1 VVVSSL
7 LEWRLAMRAAALAV
21 LVSLCLPAMAQPEIV
36 AVVNGQPITKDTL
49 VDRLLVKSTVG
60 QQVLETMIVEL
71 VLEQEAK
78 KKGIEVKQEEIAQR
92 IERVKKE
99 LGTAEAFNEY
109 LLRQDVTE
117 TGLPGRLRVK
127 IMVEK
132 LLGGRV
138 QVSDDEIRRFYDR
151 NRDIL
156 FTQPATATIRLLAVK
171 TEEAARAARNRAV
184 KGEDFGALVRE
195 LSIHEASRSLDGR
208 IGPSTSQGLD
218 MIYRGL
224 GGVAF
229 ATDISEITQPTKL
242 DDLYVLVKVEAKT
255 QGRVFAFEEVKDKI
269 QSSLRESHLTE
280 VYVQWAGEV
289 IRDPSMRI
297 ERRLGQ
303 PAASP

>member
-1 VVVSSL
+1 
-7 LEWRLAMRAAALAV
+7 MRAAALAV
-21 LVSLCLPAMAQPEIV
+21 LISLCVPAAAQPEIV
-36 AVVNGQPITKDTL
+36 AVVNGQPITKDAL

-71 VLEQEAK
+71 LLEQEAK
-78 KKGIEVKQEEIAQR
+78 KKGIEVKQEEIAER

-99 LGTAEAFNEY
+99 LGTKEAFDEY

-117 TGLPGRLRVK
+117 AGLPGRVRVK

-138 QVSDDEIRRFYDR
+138 QVSDDEIKRFYDR
-151 NRDIL
+151 NRDVL
-156 FTQPATATIRLLAVK
+156 FVQPATATIRLLAVK
-171 TEEAARAARNRAV
+171 TEEAAKAARSRAV
-184 KGEDFGALVRE
+184 KGEDFGALVRQ
-195 LSIHEASRSLDGR
+195 LTIHEATRALDGK

-218 MIYRGL
+218 MIYGGL

-229 ATDISEITQPTKL
+229 ATDIGEISQPTKL
-242 DDLYVLVKVEAKT
+242 DDVYVLVRVDAKT
-255 QGRVFAFEEVKDKI
+255 QGRVFAFEEVKDRI
-269 QSSLRESHLTE
+269 RSSLRESRLTD
-280 VYVQWAGEV
+280 VYVEWATEMR
-289 IRDPSMRI
+289 RDTSMRI